1 MRYKAIF
8 FLGLLGLTVF
18 GLSACNAR
26 LVRGSG
32 DIVVESREISDVDS
46 ISLEGLGRVI
56 ITQGNTESFSIE
68 TDDNLLR
75 HIETRVENGT
85 LTIQWSGD
93 TVLQPTRGITYR
105 VGLRDLNSIQAS
117 GAGDFEIDT
126 LATDRLSVNFSGAA
140 RLTIDDL
147 RTGEIDLE
155 ISGASEIE
163 LAGQAESVGL
173 ELSGLG
179 RFDAADLE
187 AERVVIDI
195 SGGGSARVWAHESLD
210 LSLSGL
216 GEVSYYGNPEVSQ
229 DISGGGQIV
238 SLGEK

>member
-1 MRYKAIF
+1 MSRKAICV
-8 FLGLLGLTVF
+8 LGLLGLTVF

-32 DIVVESREISDVDS
+32 DIEVETREISDVDS
-46 ISLEGLGRVI
+46 ISLDGLGRVI
-56 ITQGNTESFSIE
+56 ITQGNSESFSIE

-75 HIETRVENGT
+75 HIETQVEDGT
-85 LTIQWSGD
+85 LTIQWAGD

-105 VGLRDLNSIQAS
+105 VGLRDLNSIQTS
-117 GAGDFEIDT
+117 GAGDFELDT
-126 LATDRLSVNFSGAA
+126 LTTDRLSVNFSGAG
-140 RLTIDDL
+140 RLTIDNL
-147 RTGEIDLE
+147 QTGEVELE

-163 LAGQAESVGL
+163 LAGRADSIRL
-173 ELSGLG
+173 DLSGLG

-187 AERVVIDI
+187 GQRVVIDI
-195 SGGGSARVWAHESLD
+195 SGGGSARVWAQESLD